1 MATPTETINQ
11 PPTTNNQQSPDH
23 QITKSPD
30 SGAAGEAAAR
40 HINPWLIAVSVMF
53 ATFMEVLD
61 TTVVNV
67 SLPHIAGSLSVS
79 IDEATWAL
87 TSYLVANAIILPMTG
102 WLASMFG
109 RKRLLMLSV
118 VGFTVSSFL
127 CGLAPTLGTL
137 ILFRILQGAT
147 GGALQPLSQAVLLE
161 AFPPQDRGKAMGFW
175 GLGIVV
181 APILGPVLGGWLT
194 DSYSWRWVFYINI
207 PVGIAS
213 IVMTKM
219 FIFDPPYLRRD
230 NRSID
235 YWGIGMLAVGIGAL
249 QILLDKGQE
258 EDWFAS
264 HFMMALAVI
273 SAVSLVALVIHEL
286 TTDNPVVDLRV
297 FKARSY
303 AVGVFLMTVVGFV
316 LYGSMVLLPIMLQ
329 TLLGYPPLQA
339 GIAMAP
345 RGIGSFFMMPLTGL
359 MTGRFDPRK
368 LLTVGLTI
376 GGMTL
381 LWLSQ
386 LNLQAGYWDIFW
398 PQLIQGVGMSL
409 LFVPLT
415 TVAMDPIP
423 RERMGYATSLFNLM
437 RNIGGSVGIA
447 MTGTMLARNSQTTT
461 STLGAHVTPYDAASQ
476 QLFAQ
481 MRAAMMAAGADIV
494 TATNRTY
501 AVLFGMVQRQA
512 TMVAFVGI
520 FQLLGVMFLLL
531 IPLVLL
537 MRRPHGSSAPTGAH

>member
-1 MATPTETINQ
+1 MTEQ
-11 PPTTNNQQSPDH
+11 
-23 QITKSPD
+23 K
-30 SGAAGEAAAR
+30 

-67 SLPHIAGSLSVS
+67 SLPHIAGSLSAS

-118 VGFTVSSFL
+118 VGFTAASFL
-127 CGLAPTLGTL
+127 CGLAPTLASL
-137 ILFRILQGAT
+137 IVFRVIQGAT

-175 GLGIVV
+175 ALGIVV

-194 DSYSWRWVFYINI
+194 DNYSWRWVFYINI

-213 IVMTKM
+213 IVMTKLY
-219 FIFDPPYLRRD
+219 IFDPPYLRTE
-230 NRSID
+230 NRTVD
-235 YWGIGMLAVGIGAL
+235 YWGIGMLIVGIGAL
-249 QILLDKGQE
+249 QIVLDKGQQ
-258 EDWFAS
+258 EDWFES
-264 HFMMALAVI
+264 NLIVALAII
-273 SAVSLVALVIHEL
+273 SATTLIALVWHEL
-286 TTDNPVVDLRV
+286 TADDPIVDLRV
-297 FKARSY
+297 LKERSY

-329 TLLGYPPLQA
+329 TVLGYPPLQA

-368 LLTVGLTI
+368 LLTCGLIVGGTS
-376 GGMTL
+376 L
-381 LWLSQ
+381 LWLSW
-386 LNLQAGYWDIFW
+386 LNLQTGYWDIFW

-415 TVAMDPIP
+415 TISMDRIP
-423 RERMGYATSLFNLM
+423 REKMGYATSLFNLM
-437 RNIGGSVGIA
+437 RNIGGSIGIA
-447 MTGTMLARNSQTTT
+447 ATGTMLARHSQSTT
-461 STLGAHVTPYDAASQ
+461 SMLTANVTPYDPMSQ
-476 QLFAQ
+476 SMMYQ
-481 MRAAMMAAGADIV
+481 MRGAFMAAGADAV
-494 TATNRTY
+494 TATERAY
-501 AVLFGMVQRQA
+501 AAMFGLVQRQA

-520 FQLLGVMFLLL
+520 FQLMGVIFIALL
-531 IPLVLL
+531 PLVLL
-537 MRRPHGSSAPTGAH
+537 MKRPKSGGSAVGAH